1 MKTTNFML
9 RTLSGFI
16 YIAVVIFSI
25 LFHHAAFA
33 LVIGILALLALFEFY
48 RLTLEKQFPFSYI
61 GLLLGLMVYLFSASL
76 FLKDFQIPV
85 PTNLSWLFLSPYLLI
100 LLGLNNSKKN
110 AFKETAMLIMG
121 LVYVIAPMA
130 LLLGIYF
137 LDKTRQDIPLVLG
150 IFILFWVN
158 DTGAYLVGKKF
169 GKNLLFPA
177 ISPKKTWEGFVGG
190 LFFCVLLGYFISLFN
205 HSIQLKEWII
215 VSVLVGT
222 FGLLG
227 DLAESQLKRN
237 ANVKDSGNIMPGHGG
252 ILDRFDGFLIA
263 VPIIYLYLVSVL

>member
-25 LFHHAAFA
+25 LFHPAAFA
-33 LVIGILALLALFEFY
+33 LVIGIFALLALFEFY

-190 LFFCVLLGYFISLFN
+190 LFFCVILGYFISLFN

>member
-1 MKTTNFML
+1 MKTTNFIL

-25 LFHHAAFA
+25 LLHPAAFA
-33 LVIGILALLALFEFY
+33 LIIGVFALLALYEFY
-48 RLTLEKQFPFSYI
+48 RLTIEKQFPISYI
-61 GLLLGLMVYLFSASL
+61 GLLLGLMVYLLSASL

-85 PTNLSWLFLSPYLLI
+85 PTNLSWLFLAPYLLI

-110 AFKETAMLIMG
+110 SFKETAMLIMG

-130 LLLGIYF
+130 LLLGTYF
-137 LDKTRQDIPLVLG
+137 LDKTKQGIPLVLG

-169 GKNLLFPA
+169 GKNLLLPA

-190 LFFCVLLGYFISLFN
+190 LLFCVLSAYFISRFN
-205 HSIQLKEWII
+205 FTIDLKDWII
-215 VSVLVGT
+215 VSVLVGI

-263 VPIIYLYLVSVL
+263 VPILYIYLVSVL